1 MMFSLNRICAFIAC
15 LSLLLGCGEPVV
27 ESTHKGKSVIE
38 LPLKYA
44 KGFSIEEKNGNY
56 LLSLFRPTQYT
67 HDTLKFLL
75 EENEN
80 HSFSAP
86 HKIQIPVK
94 SFVINSSTHA
104 ALLKFCGL
112 DSLVIGVSQ
121 PEYICNEQIHKNLE
135 KGSAKVSGSFSKLDE
150 EVLLFLQPEV
160 ILAVGFDADKITSY
174 NRMEELGVPY
184 LIISEWLETHP
195 LGRLEWVKIL
205 GALSGKYQEVE
216 AHFLEVVEQYQG
228 LAKLIAENKELEH
241 PTVMT
246 ALPFK
251 DVWHMPG
258 GTSYMCQLI
267 SDAGGDYMYSKETG
281 QGSLHMD
288 FESVFAKCQ
297 NTDIWLVNAAV
308 DSKADITGKDE
319 RFALFQAFKG
329 SVYNNN
335 AAKCNLTKSN
345 LFWEEGTIEP
355 HLILKDYISIFHP
368 QLFPNYKP
376 KYHLLLPEES

>member
-1 MMFSLNRICAFIAC
+1 MIFSLNRIVVF
-15 LSLLLGCGEPVV
+15 LGSLILLFGCS
-27 ESTHKGKSVIE
+27 ESHTQKGSTTENTKEI
-38 LPLKYA
+38 PLQYA
-44 KGFSIEEKNGNY
+44 KGFSIEKENGNY
-56 LLSLFRPTQYT
+56 LLSFFRPTQYT

-80 HSFSAP
+80 HAFVAQ
-86 HKIQIPVK
+86 HKIEIPVK
-94 SFVINSSTHA
+94 SFVINSSIHA

-121 PEYICNEQIHKNLE
+121 PEYICNAQVHKNLDE
-135 KGSAKVSGSFSKLDE
+135 GKAKISGSFSKLDE
-150 EVLLFLQPEV
+150 EVLLYLQPEL

-184 LIISEWLETHP
+184 LIISEWLEAHP

-205 GALSGKYQEVE
+205 GALSGKYDEIE
-216 AHFLEVVEQYQG
+216 KKYLKVVKQYNDLAEQ
-228 LAKLIAENKELEH
+228 IAQNQDLNR

-258 GTSYMCQLI
+258 GTSYMCKLI
-267 SDAGGDYMYSKETG
+267 TDAGGDYIYKEETG

-297 NTDIWLVNAAV
+297 DADIWLANASVN
-308 DSKADITGKDE
+308 SKEDVIGRDE
-319 RFALFQAFKG
+319 RFALFQAFE
-329 SVYNNN
+329 SSIYNNN
-335 AAKCNLTKSN
+335 AAKCPSTKSN
-345 LFWEEGTIEP
+345 LFWEEGIIEP

-368 QLFPNYKP
+368 QLLPNYTP